1 MSKILIADDSIAVRK
16 VAERLL
22 TEAGMVVSLAANG
35 TEALAFLGRECPDL
49 VVSDVIMPDKSG
61 YEVCSFVRAQPNLAA
76 VPVLLISGIV
86 NDEVTRQA
94 ECCHADGVLKK
105 PFQGTSL
112 KDRVQDLLTKRR
124 DKTQAGPALPASSN
138 GNLSAGTPQFVH
150 TSNPDDRLPDHC
162 NAELKSA
169 VSSAMAPQSADP
181 VPVPDSFS
189 NPDREALHARLAE
202 LEAACRDAGDRA
214 HQMETRWKEAEP
226 LMERAGELEKTLAE
240 ARREWEERER
250 DLQSSLQDKRAR
262 NLESTQRAEQLAA
275 SLVDEQRRAEE
286 LAVRAAEIEPLS
298 MRLAEVESTLA
309 VEREAAALFTTNMSA
324 EDARKAAR
332 ISELE
337 ATLTTERE
345 AAALLTSNMSAEDAR
360 KAARI
365 SELETT
371 LTTEREAA
379 ALLTTN
385 MSAEDARKAAR
396 ISELEAT
403 LATEREAATLLTN
416 NMSAEDARKAARIS
430 ELEATLATEREA
442 ATLLAN
448 NMSAE
453 DARKAAR
460 ISELEATLAAERD
473 AATQLVQQIT
483 ALEKLEGRVKD
494 LEARLASERDQ
505 SAELHNRIA
514 ELKQDSARAKELDA
528 ALIAERERCAQFETA
543 LSSERQQAAIL
554 VQQVTEFEKAVN
566 RARELDTVLAG
577 ERERSTL
584 LAKRATEAEHLA
596 DQSNRRLEDM
606 ARKLAEIAGL
616 ASQLGN
622 SPR

>member
-124 DKTQAGPALPASSN
+124 DKTQAGPAVPASSN

-150 TSNPDDRLPDHC
+150 SSNPDDRLPDHC

-250 DLQSSLQDKRAR
+250 DLQSSLQDERAR

-309 VEREAAALFTTNMSA
+309 VEREAAALLATNMSAEDARKAARISELEATLTTEREAAALLATNMSA

-345 AAALLTSNMSAEDAR
+345 AAALLT
-360 KAARI
+360 
-365 SELETT
+365 
-371 LTTEREAA
+371 
-379 ALLTTN
+379 
-385 MSAEDARKAAR
+385 
-396 ISELEAT
+396 
-403 LATEREAATLLTN
+403 
-416 NMSAEDARKAARIS
+416 
-430 ELEATLATEREA
+430 
-442 ATLLAN
+442 N